1 MALFGIG
8 KRRNV
13 AQTVPSRPAP
23 QPRTAA
29 ATRTEGPDA
38 APKATLPPALPI
50 GSHEEAAH
58 ALDAVGDLQRR
69 FETGN
74 MSDSEL
80 WALGDEAASRVQG
93 VVDYFIAQGMEI
105 NLYSQVVEPMA
116 AWAIGHLSPM
126 WIMDQGAT
134 PRTAAAKHSYF
145 VIAELM
151 PKYERLK
158 P

>member
-8 KRRNV
+8 KRKKV
-13 AQTVPSRPAP
+13 AETAPGGLAP
-23 QPRTAA
+23 QPHTAA
-29 ATRTEGPDA
+29 ASRPEQPVA
-38 APKATLPPALPI
+38 APKPTLPPALPI
-50 GSHEEAAH
+50 GSREEAAK
-58 ALDAVGDLQRR
+58 ALDEVGDLQRR
-69 FETGN
+69 FESGD

-80 WALGDEAASRVQG
+80 GALGDEAASRVQG

-116 AWAIGHLSPM
+116 AWAIGNLSPM

-151 PKYERLK
+151 TKYERLK